1 MNQKYLSTIAELD
14 NLVGLTS
21 RVRNAM
27 ETVSDRFPFRSN
39 DYYLSLIDWKDR
51 HDPLRRIV
59 IPDPSELIGG
69 GCLDP
74 SCEKDFTRR
83 PGLQHKYSQTGLL
96 LLTDVCGGIC
106 RFCFRKRLFM
116 GNERETVKDVSEGIE
131 YIREHT
137 EITDVLLTGGD
148 PLTLKTRQLE
158 SILHQIREIEHVNII
173 RIGSKML
180 AYNPYRILND
190 PDLRSVLSRYS
201 TPEKRIYLM
210 AHFNHPRELT
220 NVSIQAAEEL
230 QKAGV
235 IIVCQTPVL
244 NGVNS
249 EPEIFTGLFRKLSF
263 AGISPYYIFQ
273 CRPSIG
279 NRFFQVPVEQSYE
292 IIQKSWQA
300 CSGLAKR
307 ARFVMSHATGKIEI
321 VGKTAGQVFM
331 RYHQSADPANI
342 GKFMVFRSNPVA
354 RWFDDYRHI
363 QMDFESKMSW
373 LFENGLDVVSEKI
386 PFPENSK
393 ADFEGP
399 PGFHLSERMGQAAG
413 NVHSELPPK
422 GQYS

>member
-1 MNQKYLSTIAELD
+1 MMNQKYLSTIAELD
-14 NLVGLTS
+14 NLVGLAS
-21 RVRNAM
+21 KERDAM
-27 ETVSDRFPFRSN
+27 EMVSDKFPFRSN
-39 DYYLSLIDWKDR
+39 EYYLSLIDWKDR

-59 IPDPSELIGG
+59 IPDPGELNGG

-74 SCEKDFTRR
+74 SCEKDFTRK
-83 PGLQHKYSQTGLL
+83 PGLQHKYRQTGLL
-96 LLTDVCGGIC
+96 LLTDICGGIC

-116 GNERETVKDVSEGIE
+116 ENERETVKDISEGID
-131 YIREHT
+131 YIREHK

-148 PLTLKTRQLE
+148 PLTLETRKLE
-158 SILHQIREIEHVNII
+158 SILRELRTIEHVNII

-190 PDLRSVLSRYS
+190 PDLRYVLSRYS

-220 NVSIQAAEEL
+220 DESVRAAEEL

-244 NGVNS
+244 KGINS
-249 EPEIFTGLFRKLSF
+249 EPEIFAELFRKLSF

-279 NRFFQVPVEQSYE
+279 NRIFQVPVEQSYE

-307 ARFVMSHATGKIEI
+307 ARFVMSHATGKIEM

-331 RYHQSADPANI
+331 RYHQSADPADI
-342 GKFMVFRSNPVA
+342 GKFMVFRSNPLA
-354 RWFDDYRHI
+354 RWFDDYR
-363 QMDFESKMSW
+363 QVLTDFESKKSW
-373 LFENGLDVVSEKI
+373 LFY
-386 PFPENSK
+386 P
-393 ADFEGP
+393 
-399 PGFHLSERMGQAAG
+399 LSDG
-413 NVHSELPPK
+413 VC
-422 GQYS
+422 